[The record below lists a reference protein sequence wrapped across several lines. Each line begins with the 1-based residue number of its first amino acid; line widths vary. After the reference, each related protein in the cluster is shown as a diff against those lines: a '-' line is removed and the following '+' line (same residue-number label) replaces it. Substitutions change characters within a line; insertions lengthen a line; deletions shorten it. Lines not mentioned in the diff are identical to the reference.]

1 MGIGAAPAIRG
12 LFHPYLDDETPRYTQ
27 TSLPTPTY
35 EHTYACFESHMA
47 SSSLVCDT
55 RLVLLP
61 LLSFLVPPP
70 RSHTHTRTH
79 GRPPPRVSR
88 HTVASYRARTFARGR
103 FVHVH
108 NTRGRVRFPRQ
119 PASRCLRGE
128 MPLISIFR
136 RVEMDPPDF
145 HYPPPPRYKCA
156 PVVVRAR
163 TRVATVTQRP
173 PFSEG

>member
-70 RSHTHTRTH
+70 RSHTRTH

-103 FVHVH
+103 FIHVH

-119 PASRCLRGE
+119 PVSRCLRGE

-136 RVEMDPPDF
+136 RVEMDPPAF
-145 HYPPPPRYKCA
+145 HYSPSPPRYKCA
-156 PVVVRAR
+156 PRSHSRALLYAR
-163 TRVATVTQRP
+163 GP
-173 PFSEG
+173 ESPL